1 GGGRTD
7 PRRGLR
13 GVRPGGVA
21 GGAGAGAGHRDRR
34 VRRGAHRPQ
43 AAARAVEGAD
53 RRLRYAHRR
62 DPADP
67 GVHLDQRATNPA
79 GHWSGR
85 PPVTRATSRRLPRPS
100 GRPRPPTPRCAV
112 RPSPEPASP
121 RRPSGTVPI
130 GTGRGTG
137 HHRTR
142 PAGAA
147 STSSTLAGSLSH
159 CARPPAAPPPEHHA
173 GALPPEA
180 PGALPHGAA
189 QELAAAASIASLASR
204 SAWVLRVRGTHVQRT
219 ESKRRAS
226 WAARAASGRNP
237 GCLIFHRPDIC
248 STTSLESIRT
258 STWVA
263 PSSLAAWSPAISPP
277 YSATL
282 FVARP
287 IAADRSSSTSP
298 VVADRTTTPHP
309 AGPGLPRAPPSASTT
324 TRWGSGGFT
333 GPTPRSAPGSGGTRR
348 SVRPRRAGRP

>member
-100 GRPRPPTPRCAV
+100 GRPRPPTPRYTV

-180 PGALPHGAA
+180 PGAPRTGRLRSWRRPRPSPRWRAGRRGCYGYAGPT
-189 QELAAAASIASLASR
+189 SSTPSR
-204 SAWVLRVRGTHVQRT
+204 SGA
-219 ESKRRAS
+219 
-226 WAARAASGRNP
+226 
-237 GCLIFHRPDIC
+237 
-248 STTSLESIRT
+248 
-258 STWVA
+258 
-263 PSSLAAWSPAISPP
+263 
-277 YSATL
+277 
-282 FVARP
+282 
-287 IAADRSSSTSP
+287 
-298 VVADRTTTPHP
+298 P
-309 AGPGLPRAPPSASTT
+309 AG
-324 TRWGSGGFT
+324 
-333 GPTPRSAPGSGGTRR
+333 RR
-348 SVRPRRAGRP
+348 GRRAGATRRAWSSTGRTSAPPPVWSPSAP